1 MKPEDDYSDV
11 INRPAMR
18 IKAAPREAE
27 VQAEDEQVFLTRLN
41 QQLQQQQPPSSTGG
55 TPTAINGSTGPS
67 SIMNTSVG
75 GSPATNTTPI
85 RGGAQIQKPT
95 DRRTSSSIP
104 NQVCFYC
111 LRHIIWTR
119 DIMIYYFEY
128 QMDPSKSGISGTS
141 EGVLANFFNSL
152 LKKST
157 TAAPTGLLPSG
168 GKKIFAF
175 INHGHS
181 NWSLCFC

>member
-1 MKPEDDYSDV
+1 
-11 INRPAMR
+11 
-18 IKAAPREAE
+18 
-27 VQAEDEQVFLTRLN
+27 
-41 QQLQQQQPPSSTGG
+41 
-55 TPTAINGSTGPS
+55 
-67 SIMNTSVG
+67 
-75 GSPATNTTPI
+75 
-85 RGGAQIQKPT
+85 
-95 DRRTSSSIP
+95 
-104 NQVCFYC
+104 
-111 LRHIIWTR
+111 
-119 DIMIYYFEY
+119 MIYYFEY

-181 NWSLCFC
+181 N